1 VKKARILLPLLLLL
15 SACASKPE
23 PECISCNSV
32 VIAPPPGD
40 PGLKPFK
47 ASK

>member
-1 VKKARILLPLLLLL
+1 MKKAWILLPALLLL

-23 PECISCNSV
+23 PECTSCNSV

-40 PGLKPFK
+40 ASLKPFK
-47 ASK
+47 PAK